1 MTMIKLENGDYIN
14 TGNVARI
21 YTVNC
26 MDLIGDRGF
35 HDEIRASFGS
45 TSTEIT
51 PADRD
56 RIVEAMGV
64 LAPADADY
72 DIHTDSD
79 GNQYQLLT
87 GRELIAGLADDAMQ
101 DEVLKDSYAFV
112 GDIVPSRKYK
122 AYLDDNAGALSGEWE
137 EV

>member
-1 MTMIKLENGDYIN
+1 MTMIKLDSGDYIN
-14 TGNVARI
+14 TEAVEVIKGGDNP
-21 YTVNC
+21 Y
-26 MDLIGDRGF
+26 IGLRSNN
-35 HDEIRASFGS
+35 SFD
-45 TSTEIT
+45 IT
-51 PADRD
+51 LADRD

-137 EV
+137 VEV